1 MSISPTQYLSNLK
14 IALSQA
20 GDPEYAEKQMTY
32 MKNHFEFYGLNAAAW
47 VGIAKKMFKE
57 EGVFVDGQ
65 LKEFARLCFE
75 DDHREIHYVAL
86 QMIEKTLKKQD
97 ESFIEFLEELILKQ
111 SWWDS
116 VDWISK
122 FVSLHFQ
129 RFPKEIKSIT
139 GRWIESDN
147 IWLQRVAIIFQRYKK
162 YPTDWDLLQKYILRR
177 ADSSEFFI
185 QKAAGWAL
193 RDYSK
198 IDADAVVNFIENNS
212 HLSNLTKREGLKW
225 LKERGLIF

>member
-1 MSISPTQYLSNLK
+1 MSMSPTQYLTNLK
-14 IALSQA
+14 TALSQA
-20 GDPEYAEKQMTY
+20 GNPEYAEKQMAY

-57 EGVFVDGQ
+57 EGLFMGEELKDFV
-65 LKEFARLCFE
+65 RLCFE
-75 DDHREIHYVAL
+75 DDHREAHYIGL
-86 QMIEKTLKKQD
+86 QMVEKTLKKQD

-129 RFPKEIKSIT
+129 RFPKKIKKIT

-147 IWLQRVAIIFQRYKK
+147 IWLQRMAIIFQRYKK
-162 YPTDWDLLQKYILRR
+162 YPTDWDLLQKYILRQ

-198 IDADAVVNFIENNS
+198 IAAEAVVTFVSNNPQ
-212 HLSNLTKREGLKW
+212 LSNLTKREALKW
-225 LKERGLIF
+225 LRERGYF